1 MKYSIIFFPLISLF
15 FLGCKQRELTSDDF
29 ITVPVVPC
37 TQVGEVT
44 SIESVSGRSGLGLCY
59 RDSKGN
65 LIEVE

>member
-1 MKYSIIFFPLISLF
+1 MKYLKIFFPLISLF

-37 TQVGEVT
+37 AQAGEVT
-44 SIESVSGRSGLGLCY
+44 SIESVSGKAGLGLCY